1 MCSRYPCA
9 AQRPSASPVPA
20 EHSNGAAGMGPLQL
34 RLQGPVLRPGINAS
48 AHKQPSRAEHQFG
61 FFLRLRCTGAMLALV
76 ALPKPPTVQ
85 SPQEVQLPQH
95 GLQPPDAAACPMKP
109 AALGLGL
116 HAFAAADMCRA
127 TAAEGDSKVDCI
139 GSNQCPDGTGNAGG
153 AWCRVHNW
161 RYRFQGSLQAAIAV
175 TRLPLLSHAGGLQ
188 RCICRIVMPA
198 GM

>member
-1 MCSRYPCA
+1 MLQVSLCCA
-9 AQRPSASPVPA
+9 KAFGKSSACRAQQWRCRA
-20 EHSNGAAGMGPLQL
+20 GPLQL
-34 RLQGPVLRPGINAS
+34 RLQGPVLKPGINAS

-139 GSNQCPDGTGNAGG
+139 GSNQCPDGTGNEVALSADTVGDIVSR
-153 AWCRVHNW
+153 AACR
-161 RYRFQGSLQAAIAV
+161 LA
-175 TRLPLLSHAGGLQ
+175 LLSHAGGLQ
-188 RCICRIVMPA
+188 RCICRSVVPA